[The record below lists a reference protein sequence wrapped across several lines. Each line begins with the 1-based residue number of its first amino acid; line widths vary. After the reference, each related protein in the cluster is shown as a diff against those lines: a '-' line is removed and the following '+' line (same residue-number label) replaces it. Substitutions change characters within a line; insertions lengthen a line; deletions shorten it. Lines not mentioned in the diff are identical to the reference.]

1 MYDPAIELLGIY
13 LHELKT
19 YIYKKKILQVVI
31 VPLSTYVKAW
41 M

>member
-19 YIYKKKILQVVI
+19 YIYKKKKILQVVI
-31 VPLSTYVKAW
+31 VPLSTYVKA
-41 M
+41 